1 MSNFLRN
8 KLKDRLQYCIGW
20 KKNVDIYLA
29 NKEIFKKTE
38 DEYYRTRP
46 LLKLILNIYFIPINF
61 LKFLK
66 FIRMRHEYKKNQIEI
81 KVLTK
86 ELLHEEIRKV
96 NDWLY

>member
-46 LLKLILNIYFIPINF
+46 LLKSILNIYFIPINF

-96 NDWLY
+96 ND

>member
-1 MSNFLRN
+1 MRNYLRN
-8 KLKDRLQYCIGW
+8 KMKDRLQYCLNW

-29 NKEIFKKTE
+29 NKEIFKKTD

-46 LLKLILNIYFIPINF
+46 LLKLILDVYFIPINF

-66 FIRMRHEYKKNQIEI
+66 FIRMIHEYNKNQIEI

-86 ELLHEEIRKV
+86 ELFHEEIRKV
-96 NDWLY
+96 ND